1 MMSALA
7 DVKLELRSPAGSRL
21 SVLCLQQAAPL
32 GRGRVPEGHS
42 GSYMLTGQVRSDLH
56 WHRDTGS
63 GLHWAWWLGWAF

>member
-21 SVLCLQQAAPL
+21 PVLCLQQAAPL

-42 GSYMLTGQVRSDLH
+42 GNFRSGQV
-56 WHRDTGS
+56 
-63 GLHWAWWLGWAF
+63 